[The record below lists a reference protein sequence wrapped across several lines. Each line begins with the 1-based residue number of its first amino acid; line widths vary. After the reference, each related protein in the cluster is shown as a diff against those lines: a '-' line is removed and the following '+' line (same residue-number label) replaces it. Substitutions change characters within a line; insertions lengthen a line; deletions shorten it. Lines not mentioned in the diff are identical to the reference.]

1 MDGSYSAGSVTSQLT
16 YKENKY
22 MTIISNSITY
32 SFVVDLSNEI
42 VKELYNIA
50 RQRKVAPNNV
60 YEIKETTYN
69 YGIETTNTFKAKLIK
84 CTYSNNSGDII
95 VITTDFLVGDY

>member
-1 MDGSYSAGSVTSQLT
+1 
-16 YKENKY
+16 

-42 VKELYNIA
+42 VKELYDIA
-50 RQRKVAPNNV
+50 RQRKVLPNNV

-69 YGIETTNTFKAKLIK
+69 YGIETTNIFKTKLIK

>member
-1 MDGSYSAGSVTSQLT
+1 
-16 YKENKY
+16 

-42 VKELYNIA
+42 VKELYDIA
-50 RQRKVAPNNV
+50 RQIKVLPNNV

-69 YGIETTNTFKAKLIK
+69 YGIETANIFKAKLIK
-84 CTYSNNSGDII
+84 CTYSNNSGDVI